1 MKATRLFPPLRLS
14 LPALLL
20 AALLLLAAFPE
31 QVCPYDPYEQNLALS
46 LQAPGGEH
54 LLGTDRYGRD
64 LLSRIIMGSQASIY
78 AALLLVSIISLGGT
92 LIGLWAGLSGG
103 WLDTLLMRFAD
114 TCLAFPGLVLALA
127 VAAVTG
133 GGMVNA
139 VLALAAISW
148 PKYARLARSQALSLK
163 EREFVLAARLSG
175 TGPLRLALRHILPNA
190 AGPIIITAMLDI
202 GTMMME
208 LAGLSFLGLGAK
220 PPVAEW
226 GSMMSVGRSMLQT
239 SPWTV
244 LAPGAAIFLTVAL
257 FNLFGDGVRD
267 YFDVKNRKR

>member
-1 MKATRLFPPLRLS
+1 MKAARLFPLLRLS
-14 LPALLL
+14 LPALLI

-31 QVCPYDPYEQNLALS
+31 RFCPYDPYAQNLALS

-64 LLSRIIMGSQASIY
+64 MLSRIIMGSQASIY

-103 WLDTLLMRFAD
+103 WLDSLLMRFAD

-163 EREFVLAARLSG
+163 GFVLAARLSG
-175 TGPLRLALRHILPNA
+175 TGPLMLALRHILPNA

-220 PPVAEW
+220 PPIAEW

-257 FNLFGDGVRD
+257 FNLVGDGVRD

>member
-175 TGPLRLALRHILPNA
+175 TGPFMLALRHILPNA

-220 PPVAEW
+220 PPIAEW

>member
-31 QVCPYDPYEQNLALS
+31 RFCPYDPYAQNLALS

-103 WLDTLLMRFAD
+103 WMDSLLMRFAD

-163 EREFVLAARLSG
+163 GREFVLAARLSG

-220 PPVAEW
+220 PPIAEW

>member
-1 MKATRLFPPLRLS
+1 MKAARLFPPLRLS

-202 GTMMME
+202 GTMMMD

-220 PPVAEW
+220 PPIAEW

>member
-64 LLSRIIMGSQASIY
+64 MLSRIIMGSQASIY

-220 PPVAEW
+220 PPIAEW

>member
-175 TGPLRLALRHILPNA
+175 TGPFMLALRHILPNA

>member
-1 MKATRLFPPLRLS
+1 MKAARLFPPLRLS

-220 PPVAEW
+220 PPIAEW